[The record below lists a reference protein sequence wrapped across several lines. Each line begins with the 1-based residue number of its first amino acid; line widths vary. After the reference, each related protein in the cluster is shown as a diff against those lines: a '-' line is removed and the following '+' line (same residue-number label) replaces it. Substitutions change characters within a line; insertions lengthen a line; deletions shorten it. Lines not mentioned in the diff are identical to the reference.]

1 MVTGMKAPFTII
13 PLLLMF
19 YQSSAIEVV
28 VNTSSPV
35 GPLKHF
41 WKSTGFCP
49 PLPHESASGFD
60 LGGDMSYNLAMIGAI
75 PRSGIEQ
82 VRIHWLLDIVTVIS
96 HEPFKAPVYNFT
108 LLDNV
113 IDLLYNNGLKPG
125 FELMGNPSGLFRNF
139 EDKETVYLWKDL
151 VTQVASRYIDEY
163 GAGFVSEWNFETWN
177 EPDCHDFDNVN
188 MTVQGFLNY
197 YDACSEGLKA
207 ASESLILGGP
217 GDGCR
222 RTDYSDALLDHVVLG
237 TNFFTGETGVRIDF
251 LSFHRKGSGFSKKIM
266 DDEITLMSQI
276 ATKYPTLADK
286 PFYNDEADPLVGWS
300 RDEEW
305 RADSTYASMV
315 AKVIVQH
322 QKAFISNKNPKI
334 KNYHLLSNDNAFLSW
349 YPHQFTQRTLLA
361 RFQINTTSPP
371 HTHFFRKPVYSV
383 MGFLSL
389 LGETEVQA
397 TVTSNSSSPDL
408 EANFGVL
415 ASTHSPRINGT
426 ADSWQSTVLFYV
438 SNDTGPQLFNTYAY
452 LYMDINPPEWASEE
466 LYMTGWWLDNTVGNP
481 YRIWENAGKPS
492 YPNLDLQKQM
502 RVDTSILPRFS
513 TSVKAGY
520 QYIGKFFLEEPA
532 VILVHVCSR
541 ASLPPDQPNNVNI
554 RNITSGQILI
564 TWSDKCLNSRCILNY
579 EVAFSPDGS
588 RFTTLEPGYNLG
600 MSNSLVYT
608 PQPKQGVPPDSLV
621 TGYYKVRAMD
631 YFRDYSEYS
640 LPVQYPPQGQ
650 GR

>member
-1 MVTGMKAPFTII
+1 MFGMIILMVTGMKAPFTII

-151 VTQVASRYIDEY
+151 VTQY

-237 TNFFTGETGVRIDF
+237 TNFFTGETG
-251 LSFHRKGSGFSKKIM
+251 GSGFSKKIM

-315 AKVIVQH
+315 AKH

-426 ADSWQSTVLFYV
+426 ADS
-438 SNDTGPQLFNTYAY
+438 NDTGPQLFNTYAY

-502 RVDTSILPRFS
+502 RSILPRFS

-541 ASLPPDQPNNVNI
+541 ASLPPDQ
-554 RNITSGQILI
+554 
-564 TWSDKCLNSRCILNY
+564 
-579 EVAFSPDGS
+579 VAFSPDGS